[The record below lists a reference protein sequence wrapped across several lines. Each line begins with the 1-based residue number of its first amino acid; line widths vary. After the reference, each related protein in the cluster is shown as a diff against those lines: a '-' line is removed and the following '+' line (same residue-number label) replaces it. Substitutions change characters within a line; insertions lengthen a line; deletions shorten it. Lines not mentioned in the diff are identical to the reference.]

1 VLPLADAA
9 KVAKQTQKLSAED
22 LYSEIFRIQK
32 RHDEAF
38 LGRVRVLEAQQN
50 GLNDRL
56 PPSTTP

>member
-22 LYSEIFRIQK
+22 SEIFRIQK